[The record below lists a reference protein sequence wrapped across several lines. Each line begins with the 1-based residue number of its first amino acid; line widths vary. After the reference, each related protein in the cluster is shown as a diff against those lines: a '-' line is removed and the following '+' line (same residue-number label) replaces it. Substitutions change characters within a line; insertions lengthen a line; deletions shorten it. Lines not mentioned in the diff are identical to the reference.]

1 MEEKLTD
8 KELEYYIKKF
18 KKTRSERDLIGLIVV
33 LKEVSVLVPID
44 TEQTINYSEIK
55 EKQNRTFDI
64 YPLVVYSTDKKSWF
78 ASFSKDSEIS
88 KEIKEKYTIINV
100 PFIDL
105 INDCFEHDDIDG
117 ITINPLSDMHIH
129 LEKNILEVVRTF

>member
-18 KKTRSERDLIGLIVV
+18 KRTRSERDLIGLIVV

-55 EKQNRTFDI
+55 EKQN
-64 YPLVVYSTDKKSWF
+64 S
-78 ASFSKDSEIS
+78 
-88 KEIKEKYTIINV
+88 
-100 PFIDL
+100 
-105 INDCFEHDDIDG
+105 
-117 ITINPLSDMHIH
+117 
-129 LEKNILEVVRTF
+129 